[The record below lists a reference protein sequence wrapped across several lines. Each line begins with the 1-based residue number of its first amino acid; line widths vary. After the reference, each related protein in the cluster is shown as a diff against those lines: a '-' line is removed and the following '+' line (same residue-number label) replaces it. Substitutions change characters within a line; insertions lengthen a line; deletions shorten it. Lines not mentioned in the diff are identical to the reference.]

1 MTPTFETI
9 FEQAKNLPLAER
21 AKLIK
26 ALSKSDSKPKS
37 ENKKRVEKIRAF
49 RGKFRR
55 ILPSVEEFLSEKS
68 MEIELEGRR

>member
-9 FEQAKNLPLAER
+9 FEQAKNLSVAER

-26 ALSKSDSKPKS
+26 ALSKTDSGQKS
-37 ENKKRVEKIRAF
+37 ENQKRVEKIRAF

-55 ILPSVEEFLSEKS
+55 ILPSVEEFLAEKS
-68 MEIELEGRR
+68 KEIELEGRR